1 MTDKEDNKKDYFKDD
16 LEEETEQLL
25 REMKSKSKENKLLK
39 IKAMDNL
46 DKLQAKETKTNKSA
60 KAADPTSEILNHL
73 GVSSMAQEDY
83 QAKVD
88 QETSFKP
95 STG

>member
-1 MTDKEDNKKDYFKDD
+1 
-16 LEEETEQLL
+16 
-25 REMKSKSKENKLLK
+25 MKSKSKENKLLQ
-39 IKAMDNL
+39 IKAMDDL
-46 DKLQAKETKTNKSA
+46 DKLQADEETTKTNKTA
-60 KAADPTSEILNHL
+60 KSADPKTSEILNHL

>member
-1 MTDKEDNKKDYFKDD
+1 
-16 LEEETEQLL
+16 
-25 REMKSKSKENKLLK
+25 MKSKSKENKLLK
-39 IKAMDNL
+39 IKAMDDL
-46 DKLQAKETKTNKSA
+46 DKLQAEETKANKTT
-60 KAADPTSEILNHL
+60 AADPTSEILNHL

-88 QETSFKP
+88 RETFKSSN

>member
-1 MTDKEDNKKDYFKDD
+1 MNKTDYFKDD

-39 IKAMDNL
+39 IKAMDDL
-46 DKLQAKETKTNKSA
+46 DKLQAEETKANKTA
-60 KAADPTSEILNHL
+60 QQRTADPTSEILNHL

-88 QETSFKP
+88 QETFK
-95 STG
+95 SSNSAG